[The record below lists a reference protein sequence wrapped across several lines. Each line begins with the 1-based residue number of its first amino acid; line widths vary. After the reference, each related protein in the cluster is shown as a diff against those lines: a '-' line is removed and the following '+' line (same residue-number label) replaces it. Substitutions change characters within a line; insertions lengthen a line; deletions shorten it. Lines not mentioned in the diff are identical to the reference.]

1 MGHKKELLEN
11 QEGYTIM
18 AVNGTNKSN
27 GSIVELILKWAVVI
41 GFIITIAAILLR
53 SDIFVF
59 VGMGLVIGVILLM
72 IVAWVIL
79 GMWKG
84 LFKPTID
91 IIRRDK
97 K

>member
-1 MGHKKELLEN
+1 
-11 QEGYTIM
+11 M
-18 AVNGTNKSN
+18 AVTVPKRTNQRTE
-27 GSIVELILKWAVVI
+27 SIVDLILKWAVVI

-53 SDIFVF
+53 SAIFVF

-91 IIRRDK
+91 FFKKDK
-97 K
+97 KNYNQYEGAR